1 LGNNLAD
8 LIYKDHGIKVQAVRR
23 DGKLSGNPTNIDLKV
38 GDQVLLCG
46 NLPQHYPE
54 QVHQLLDKPF
64 AIQAVSDIHE

>member
-1 LGNNLAD
+1 
-8 LIYKDHGIKVQAVRR
+8 VQAVRR

-54 QVHQLLDKPF
+54 QVQQLLDKPF
-64 AIQAVSDIHE
+64 AIQAISDIHE